1 MGHSHHGPAALAL
14 GPVTAGKTPFG
25 VRSAT
30 KSARGPASDKQWRP
44 NLPHITTVG
53 LKPPLPLNKH
63 KKELLVELINQGHPK
78 DTISCTQV
86 QSLQYDSPWHGGAA
100 MPFAASLAMA
110 TCLFCT
116 CQNITSKDPRLPAS
130 PTFYKSNILRYLL
143 NMHCAW
149 RPRHF
154 DAADTKDA
162 EGLSASRDQRPHILD
177 FNILLCL
184 ASLHELLPLPYLGV
198 DSVLQLLTTGLCLDV
213 VCWPDGNC
221 HVALPCV

>member
-1 MGHSHHGPAALAL
+1 M
-14 GPVTAGKTPFG
+14 
-25 VRSAT
+25 
-30 KSARGPASDKQWRP
+30 
-44 NLPHITTVG
+44 
-53 LKPPLPLNKH
+53 
-63 KKELLVELINQGHPK
+63 LVELINQGHPK

-86 QSLQYDSPWHGGAA
+86 QSLQYDSTWPGGAA

-184 ASLHELLPLPYLGV
+184 ASLHELLIPRCGLRLAALDNWPLPRR
-198 DSVLQLLTTGLCLDV
+198 CM
-213 VCWPDGNC
+213 PDGNC